1 MTIDYK
7 ETDII
12 RPYDLKGNLA
22 DILQVNQYEN
32 GKLTVSAFFE
42 NSKKI
47 RQLNFAHPEVSEI
60 VYEYHQNYSTETALD
75 SEKNILETSIDLNNP
90 FDKRE
95 SDPYFFSRGLGL
107 VIEQDE
113 NEQLFKIHDQIIY
126 RFRGSDLVEI
136 IFDLEGYDESYHLT
150 ADYDNEGRPVRMLK
164 KYIRLNDFPDVVK
177 TYDYFQN
184 GMIERFEDKISYTV
198 YDDKKRKIRI
208 GTFGFSEEK
217 EKLYRAYMETMDEEV
232 FPQIMQDIRLET
244 FEYDTFGNQT
254 SYEYSFYRPDFSKN
268 GLTYYLQEYDYFDRY
283 NIEYGSYYCKTKE
296 DYDDDM
302 EHSSQLEYL
311 EDRVNKYTHGK
322 LVAVYYIENGR
333 KVRKE
338 FSDEEKETYKTYDEH
353 GNILESFVKN
363 KITGETNHMK
373 LEIIYNNK

>member
-7 ETDII
+7 ETDIV
-12 RPYDLKGNLA
+12 RPEYLKGDLA

-75 SEKNILETSIDLNNP
+75 SEKNILEKVLHINDP
-90 FDKRE
+90 FGKYY
-95 SDPYFFSRGLGL
+95 PYFLAKGMGL
-107 VIEQDE
+107 VIEQNG
-113 NEQLFKIHDQIIY
+113 NEQLFKIHDKIVY
-126 RFRGSDLVEI
+126 RFRESSLVEV
-136 IFDLEGYDESYHLT
+136 IFDIEGYDESYHLT
-150 ADYDNEGRPVRMLK
+150 ADCDNEGRPVRMLK

-177 TYDYFQN
+177 TYDYFEN
-184 GMIERFEDKISYTV
+184 GVIERFEDKISYTI

-208 GTFGFSEEK
+208 GTFRFNEEK
-217 EKLYRAYMETMDEEV
+217 EKLYQAYMETMDEKI

-244 FEYDTFGNQT
+244 FEYDTFDNQI
-254 SYEYSFYRPDFSKN
+254 SYEKSFYRPDFSKER
-268 GLTYYLQEYDYFDRY
+268 LTYYLQEYNYFDQY
-283 NIEYGSYYCKTKE
+283 NIETGSFYCKTKE

-302 EHSSQLEYL
+302 EYSSQLEYL
-311 EDRVNKYTHGK
+311 EDRVNKYENDRLTT
-322 LVAVYYIENGR
+322 VYHIENGR

-338 FSDEEKETYKTYDEH
+338 FSNEHLEAYETYDEY
-353 GNILESFVKN
+353 GNTLDSYVKN
-363 KITGETNHMK
+363 KMTGEIDRIQ
-373 LEIIYNNK
+373 LEIIYKSK